1 MPRNIDE
8 RLAECF
14 AHQSAVDALAVQHR
28 MPVQM
33 SCIFVFACAVV
44 PPAPVE

>member
-1 MPRNIDE
+1 MPCSINE
-8 RLAECF
+8 QLAKRF

-33 SCIFVFACAVV
+33 SCIFVFAYAVIS
-44 PPAPVE
+44 PAPVE